1 MFYQEWPLFTQP
13 DINTWYLYAC
23 INSTLSQ
30 GCAVLKCSRKPILC
44 YITQH
49 VLKTSIQCLKTP
61 DYLLRKIGVKIIL
74 RITPYI
80 CYFPC
85 DIMTHPSPSDSNDL
99 HPIPGYKKSHWN
111 GVKYSIK
118 TTLLLLLLWCCP
130 QPTSFPRAGT
140 SQAEFVYQE
149 LIYDLGQICQIKLI
163 LIMRS
168 KP

>member
-13 DINTWYLYAC
+13 DINTWYLYVC

-99 HPIPGYKKSHWN
+99 ITPYPWVQKITLKWGKIQYQNNSASVVIVMLPTTNVIPTCRDITGWIRLSRTY
-111 GVKYSIK
+111 
-118 TTLLLLLLWCCP
+118 LW
-130 QPTSFPRAGT
+130 S
-140 SQAEFVYQE
+140 
-149 LIYDLGQICQIKLI
+149 
-163 LIMRS
+163 RS
-168 KP
+168 NLSNQTNSDNEE